1 MNILIVDDSVVFR
14 GAIRAA
20 LDGVNKLNIV
30 GVANNGR
37 AAIEFLKNNVVD
49 LITLDMEMPEM
60 DGLQTIRE
68 IRALKLKVRIL
79 VFSGHTTAGSQMALE
94 ALNLGADDFVCK
106 PQGDSGQS
114 GNVIELIHNELIP
127 KISQFDAGIQ
137 SFKDK
142 DNVTSSIDLKKLETK
157 SQIIPRDI
165 NTFLPNIILIGSST
179 GGPPALETVLSGIN
193 QPLRI
198 PILITQHMPPV
209 FTDSLAK
216 RLAKLTGIDCAEA
229 KHGEIIKSNKIYVAP
244 GNYHLKLEQ
253 VGKNVLVSL
262 DQSAQRNS
270 VRPAV
275 DVMFESAAKIYTSR
289 ALGIVLTGMG
299 EDGLAGCYEIKKNA
313 GGVMIQDKESCVV
326 FGMPGAVYNK
336 GIYDKIADLVEINN
350 QIKRMTN

>member
-1 MNILIVDDSVVFR
+1 M
-14 GAIRAA
+14 
-20 LDGVNKLNIV
+20 
-30 GVANNGR
+30 
-37 AAIEFLKNNVVD
+37 
-49 LITLDMEMPEM
+49 
-60 DGLQTIRE
+60 
-68 IRALKLKVRIL
+68 
-79 VFSGHTTAGSQMALE
+79 
-94 ALNLGADDFVCK
+94 
-106 PQGDSGQS
+106 
-114 GNVIELIHNELIP
+114 
-127 KISQFDAGIQ
+127 
-137 SFKDK
+137 
-142 DNVTSSIDLKKLETK
+142 
-157 SQIIPRDI
+157 
-165 NTFLPNIILIGSST
+165 
-179 GGPPALETVLSGIN
+179 
-193 QPLRI
+193 
-198 PILITQHMPPV
+198 
-209 FTDSLAK
+209 
-216 RLAKLTGIDCAEA
+216 
-229 KHGEIIKSNKIYVAP
+229 AP